1 MYVIDDKQDSAM
13 SLPAKEIDPKYA
25 KTLSS
30 NLAQLIL
37 STLSKK
43 PSYPKRIAKELNV
56 NEQKIYYHIRKLE
69 KAKIIEITKTENIG
83 GTPANFYSLKE
94 PAFVVKFKDFQHT
107 QHISQPKKEEKT
119 FLEPFIEDGQLKASI
134 IVGSPDPH
142 GPEKARSRD
151 GFYGIDLALF
161 LGTYLNYI
169 PQLNVKLDTETR
181 QEDLQNNLILIGGP
195 VVNTI
200 TEKIN
205 NTLPIK
211 FIKKE
216 NWMLHSTISKKDYH
230 SDTIGIITKIKSPF
244 NPKKSILLIA
254 GKRNTGTRTCII
266 AFLKHFKEIIKG
278 NSHQPKTFAKIIE
291 GIDMN
296 ADGIVDE
303 VEFLE

>member
-1 MYVIDDKQDSAM
+1 MFIVENNQ
-13 SLPAKEIDPKYA
+13 SLPAKELTPEQAKSLSSKLAQSIL
-25 KTLSS
+25 KTLSE
-30 NLAQLIL
+30 
-37 STLSKK
+37 K
-43 PSYPKRIAKELNV
+43 PSYPKQIAKHLQV
-56 NEQKIYYHIRKLE
+56 HEQKVYYHIRKLE
-69 KAKIIEITKTENIG
+69 KANIIQQTETKNIG
-83 GTPANFYSLKE
+83 GTPAHIYKLKQ
-94 PAFVVKFKDFQHT
+94 PAFVIKFKEFQPS
-107 QHISQPKKEEKT
+107 QHIPSIKEANKEEKA
-119 FLEPFIEDGQLKASI
+119 FLEPFIEDGQLNATI
-134 IVGSPDPH
+134 VVGSPDPH

-151 GFYGIDLALF
+151 GYYAIDLALF
-161 LGTYLNYI
+161 LGSYLNYL

-205 NTLPIK
+205 SSLPIK

-216 NWMLHSTISKKDYH
+216 NWIVHSTISKKDYR
-230 SDTIGIITKIKSPF
+230 SDTIGIVTKIKSPF
-244 NPKKSILLIA
+244 NKKKSILLIA

-278 NSHQPKTFAKIIE
+278 NKHQPKTFAKVIE

>member
-1 MYVIDDKQDSAM
+1 MYVIQNNQ
-13 SLPAKEIDPKYA
+13 SLPAKELSPEQA

-37 STLSKK
+37 KTLSENQ
-43 PSYPKRIAKELNV
+43 SYPKQIAKTLQV
-56 NEQKIYYHIRKLE
+56 HEQKIYYHIRKLE
-69 KAKIIEITKTENIG
+69 KANIIEQTETKIIG
-83 GTPANFYSLKE
+83 GTPAHYYKLKQ
-94 PAFVVKFKDFQHT
+94 PAFIIKFKEFQT
-107 QHISQPKKEEKT
+107 SQHLTEPKKEEKA
-119 FLEPFIEDGQLKASI
+119 FLEPFIEDGQLNASI

-151 GFYGIDLALF
+151 GYYAIDLALF
-161 LGTYLNYI
+161 LGSYLNYI

-205 NTLPIK
+205 STLPIK

-216 NWMLHSTISKKDYH
+216 NWMVHSTISKKEYR

-278 NSHQPKTFAKIIE
+278 NKHQPKTFAKVIE
-291 GIDMN
+291 GLDMN